1 MNFVWK
7 QVLIALAV
15 LAALVVGGCGGDD
28 ESDGGDEPE
37 AEALS
42 VEEYTTETD
51 EVLMTFGEESISL
64 GTELQ
69 SAETAEEAQ
78 AGVGELDTVT
88 QTAVDDLNAIEP
100 PEEAAE
106 GHESLVTAR
115 GLSRR
120 HRNVGRGPLVR
131 RSSGRPGSGPR
142 FPGGRTDG
150 DRRSPDSCG
159 TAPGSRD
166 RTARSRRGW
175 LTVR

>member
-7 QVLIALAV
+7 QVLVALAV

-78 AGVGELDTVT
+78 AGVEELDTLT

-106 GHESLVTAR
+106 GHESLVTALEGYLADIETLGE
-115 GLSRR
+115 GLSSDDPQA
-120 HRNVGRGPLVR
+120 VQEAVLAFQEAGQTVIADLQTAAEQLQEAGIAPPEA
-131 RSSGRPGSGPR
+131 GA
-142 FPGGRTDG
+142 GG
-150 DRRSPDSCG
+150 
-159 TAPGSRD
+159 
-166 RTARSRRGW
+166 
-175 LTVR
+175 